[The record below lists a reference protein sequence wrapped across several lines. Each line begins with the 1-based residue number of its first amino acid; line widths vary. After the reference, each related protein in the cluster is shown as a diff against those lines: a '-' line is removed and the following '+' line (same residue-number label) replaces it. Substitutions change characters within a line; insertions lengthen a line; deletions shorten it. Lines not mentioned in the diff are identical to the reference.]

1 MTGADKGARS
11 APHIATLVL
20 ISGLA
25 ALSLNVFLPSLPG
38 MAQHFGVDYA
48 TMQLS
53 VSAYLAVGA
62 LMQLA
67 SGPISDLFGRRPVM
81 LAALVIFLLAT
92 VGTVLAPDA
101 QSFLAFRLVQ
111 AVITA
116 GFVISRAMVR
126 DLVTGDNAASLL
138 GYVTMGMSIVPMIAP
153 VFGGI
158 LDEIFGWQANF
169 ILMGGCG
176 LAVFLLCWFDL
187 GETAQVSSQPLG
199 TQLASYWALARSGL
213 FWGYAATITLAS
225 GSFFAYLGGA
235 PFVGSEVFHLTASQV
250 GYWFA
255 APSVG
260 YALGNYVSGRFA
272 MRIGMRRLT
281 LAGVFVSTA
290 ALGLALL
297 ADLAGLHQP
306 LIFFGSVA
314 ALGLGNG
321 LLLPSANAGMMS
333 VRPELAGTA
342 AGLGGAMSV
351 AGGAALA
358 ALAGALLHDD
368 SGALPLLAVMFA
380 SAVASVATAIYT
392 LGRSRRF

>member
-1 MTGADKGARS
+1 MTGAKGAARS

-38 MAQHFGVDYA
+38 MARHFEVDYA

-53 VSAYLAVGA
+53 VSAYLGVGA

-81 LAALVIFLLAT
+81 LVALVVFLLAT
-92 VGTVLAPDA
+92 IGTVFAPDA
-101 QSFLAFRLVQ
+101 QSFLAFRLTQ

-126 DLVTGDNAASLL
+126 DLVTGENAASLL

-158 LDEIFGWQANF
+158 LDEAFGWQANF
-169 ILMGGCG
+169 VLMGACG

-187 GETAQVSSQPLG
+187 GETAQVSSQPFKS
-199 TQLASYWALARSGL
+199 QLSSYGALARSGL

-235 PFVGSEVFHLTASQV
+235 PFVGSEVFNLTSSQV

-255 APSVG
+255 APSLG
-260 YALGNYVSGRFA
+260 YALGNYISGRFA
-272 MRIGMRRLT
+272 MRIGMRHLIT
-281 LAGVFVSTA
+281 AGVLVSTI
-290 ALGLALL
+290 ALGLAFL
-297 ADLAGLHQP
+297 ADLSGLHQP

-368 SGALPLLAVMFA
+368 SGALPLLAVMLA
-380 SAVASVATAIYT
+380 SAVASVATVIYT
-392 LGRSRRF
+392 LNRSKRP

>member
-38 MAQHFGVDYA
+38 MARHFEVDYA

-53 VSAYLAVGA
+53 VSAYLGVGA

-187 GETAQVSSQPLG
+187 GETAQVSSKPLG